1 MNPCGRR
8 FTEKGTSLLE
18 LTVVMSITAIL
29 ALAGSLCFDMGSTEL
44 TAAHQ
49 EIVGSLHQAFTLARA
64 RGTDV
69 KVALGKATGVGE
81 HLPVELG
88 RKVKWGKPDK
98 IPLPPGMDA
107 PMVAAKTGEAHP
119 IISVTPRHTT
129 LASCWFL
136 NDGQEALC
144 MRLSG
149 EGRMQVLRWRRDLKK
164 WTRV

>member
-1 MNPCGRR
+1 MAPGHGSSNQ
-8 FTEKGTSLLE
+8 EGTSLLE
-18 LTVVMSITAIL
+18 LTLVMAGTAIL
-29 ALAGSLCFDMGSTEL
+29 SAIAALCIDCGSTEL

-49 EIVGSLHQAFTLARA
+49 EITGSLYQAFTLARA
-64 RGTDV
+64 RGTNV
-69 KVALGKATGVGE
+69 TVALGKDSGAGE
-81 HLPVELG
+81 HLAVQLG
-88 RKVKWGKPDK
+88 SKVKWGKPDH

-107 PMVAAKTGEAHP
+107 PLVAAKTGEAHP

-129 LASCWFL
+129 LASAWFL

-149 EGRMQVLRWRRDLKK
+149 QGHLYVLRWRRDLKK